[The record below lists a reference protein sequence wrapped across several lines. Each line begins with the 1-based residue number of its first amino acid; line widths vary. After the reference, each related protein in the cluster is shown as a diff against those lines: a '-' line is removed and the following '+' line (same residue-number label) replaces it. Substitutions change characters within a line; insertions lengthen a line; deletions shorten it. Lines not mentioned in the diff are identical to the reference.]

1 MEKDLCACYSRV
13 SSTEQSLSCE
23 HQQQILED
31 WCKQHN
37 YIPIQYSDNGISG
50 TGFKQRKQFLKML
63 EDINIYWTPQ
73 YETFYINNTK
83 DLKFNRIV
91 CKSSS
96 RFGRSLDCI
105 KIIQLINRQNV
116 ELIFLEDGESGVD
129 MLDPNSNLIT
139 SINATINQHF
149 SIQNSQRVKHGM
161 RQSSLNGQ
169 VLTSNS
175 IYGYNYNAQTKQLE
189 IIEEQA
195 KVIRI
200 IFDKY
205 CNENLGYKAIS
216 NYINSL
222 GYKTKRQNRFEP
234 SLVAYILQNEK
245 YAGLN
250 VRGKYSKSKLKGDK
264 HAKLNNKKDW
274 IITENIPAIIDYDLF
289 LKAQTI
295 RDSKKSAN
303 RGCYKGKTLLSGKVI
318 CMQCGYR
325 MNLNYYYNKDHD
337 KIYYLQCW
345 GKHQHS
351 IKFCDNRNVYIHN
364 LQKLI
369 DSTFIN
375 SLIFRNRQLR
385 LDSINTTIKNYTN
398 KLTANN
404 ENEVRDIQNRINKLT
419 TNKSKLLDL
428 LLQGSI
434 NDKDYTFKSNE
445 IDKELQ
451 ELNVQLVQ
459 LTTGKEELQNKLF
472 KLKQLQKQVKSIQI
486 NGEYTWE
493 EICNLIQ
500 TIKVY
505 KDKLIVT
512 IDINGIVFTE
522 ELIY

>member
-169 VLTSNS
+169 VLTNNT
-175 IYGYNYNAQTKQLE
+175 IFGYTYNKNTKQLE
-189 IIEEQA
+189 IIPQQA
-195 KVIRI
+195 EIIRW
-200 IFDKY
+200 IFDSY
-205 CNENLGYKAIS
+205 INGLGYKRIADTLNNQGHRTKQGKEFKAELIS
-216 NYINSL
+216 YI
-222 GYKTKRQNRFEP
+222 
-234 SLVAYILQNEK
+234 IQNEK

-250 VRGKYSKSKLKGDK
+250 VRNKYKKSKIQGDTR
-264 HAKLNNKKDW
+264 AKKKDKSEW
-274 IITENIPAIIDYDLF
+274 IITENIPAIISLDTF
-289 LKAQTI
+289 NKANEL
-295 RDSKKSAN
+295 RLSKKSNN
-303 RGCYKGKTLLSGKVI
+303 RGKYKGTTPLAGKI
-318 CMQCGYR
+318 KCLKCGHYY
-325 MNLNYYYNKDHD
+325 NLNYYTNSTGD
-337 KIYYLQCW
+337 KIYYYVCW
-345 GKHQHS
+345 GK
-351 IKFCDNRNVYIHN
+351 KFKSKKYCDNKN
-364 LQKLI
+364 LYVHTIQQLI
-369 DSTFIN
+369 DDTFIN
-375 SLIFRNRQLR
+375 SLVFRNKKLR
-385 LDSINTTIKNYTN
+385 LNSISTAIKDLNNKVNNYN
-398 KLTANN
+398 KEQQEALKSR
-404 ENEVRDIQNRINKLT
+404 VIQAKNS
-419 TNKSKLLDL
+419 KSKLLDL
-428 LLQGSI
+428 LI
-434 NDKDYTFKSNE
+434 NNNISQQDFDFKNNE
-445 IDKELQ
+445 LDKELA
-451 ELNVQLVQ
+451 QLQ
-459 LTTGKEELQNKLF
+459 IQIEELEGGAEDKLKKLKDLHNKIGKIPINKHYTQEEIYNMIQQIKVLDNKL
-472 KLKQLQKQVKSIQI
+472 
-486 NGEYTWE
+486 T
-493 EICNLIQ
+493 
-500 TIKVY
+500 
-505 KDKLIVT
+505 VT
-512 IDINGIVFTE
+512 ININGITFTE
-522 ELIY
+522 ELEY